1 MVKLVDT
8 RDLKSL
14 GLKGS
19 CRFDPGSGHHP
30 GPRPND
36 APFRRISFFPLSF
49 TFPSFPAFPFP
60 PDPFLFSALPV
71 LFPFALLCFA
81 FHCFSCSCGPSLGLA
96 LSFVLDALGRLVSVF
111 SLVSGFARFR
121 ARSLG
126 CLGRPVGLAWAA
138 GAIDAR
144 LPRLAGK
151 PSLRRATNAPDRPR
165 LRPRTT
171 PKRQAPPPCVRDNR
185 IGRRNWGRDRIF
197 ALRSRG
203 GAALPRFPE
212 SSCSLGG

>member
-36 APFRRISFFPLSF
+36 APFRRISYFPLPP
-49 TFPSFPAFPFP
+49 FPPFPFP
-60 PDPFLFSALPV
+60 PDPLFFSSLLFSSSFVP
-71 LFPFALLCFA
+71 FCFALRSIA
-81 FHCFSCSCGPSLGLA
+81 FLA
-96 LSFVLDALGRLVSVF
+96 LAGLLLVLLCPCVLDSLGRLGFVF
-111 SLVSGFARFR
+111 SLGSGFARFR

-126 CLGRPVGLAWAA
+126 CPGRPVGLTWAA
-138 GAIDAR
+138 WAIDAR
-144 LPRLAGK
+144 LPSLAGK
-151 PSLRRATNAPDRPR
+151 PRPGRRAPSALGRPP
-165 LRPRTT
+165 LRPRAK